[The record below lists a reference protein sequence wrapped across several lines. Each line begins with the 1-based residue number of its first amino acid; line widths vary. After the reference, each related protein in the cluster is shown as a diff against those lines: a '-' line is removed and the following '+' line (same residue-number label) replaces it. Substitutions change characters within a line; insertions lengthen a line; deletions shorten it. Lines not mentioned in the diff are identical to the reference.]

1 MILVLSGN
9 LDYQESKNLK
19 VIDKVC
25 SLSDLKKKVIETIIL
40 DDCLIDNEGCIRIN
54 DNMIYLDEILIVKKV
69 KNIIVSN
76 KVKYKSNEAIYKL
89 KECISYYNVNAI
101 FLD

>member
-25 SLSDLKKKVIETIIL
+25 SLSDLKKKVIETLIL
-40 DDCLIDNEGCIRIN
+40 DDCFVDDEGCIRIN

-69 KNIIVSN
+69 KNIIISN
-76 KVKYKSNEAIYKL
+76 KVKYESNEAIYKL
-89 KECISYYNVNAI
+89 KESISYYNVNAI

>member
-9 LDYQESKNLK
+9 LEYQESKNLK
-19 VIDKVC
+19 VINKVC
-25 SLSDLKKKVIETIIL
+25 SLSDLKKKVIETLIL
-40 DDCLIDNEGCIRIN
+40 DDCFIDDDGCIRIN
-54 DNMIYLDEILIVKKV
+54 NNIIYLDEILIVKKV
-69 KNIIVSN
+69 KNIIISN

-89 KECISYYNVNAI
+89 KESINYYNVNAI